1 MKPVF
6 QNMDLAKPR
15 TQKAARNDYVKIKE
29 MSFLTLPTSV
39 VYVFVFSN
47 LKWECLQSC
56 QNTGN
61 EQPGYYGEA
70 TLWLSTK
77 AYQMGFY

>member
-6 QNMDLAKPR
+6 QNMGLAKPL
-15 TQKAARNDYVKIKE
+15 TQKAAQSDYVKIKE
-29 MSFLTLPTSV
+29 ISFLTLPVSV

-61 EQPGYYGEA
+61 EQPGYYEEA
-70 TLWLSTK
+70 KLWLSTK
-77 AYQMGFY
+77 ACQMGFY